1 MTDEQANDAFHEQ
14 LVAQVGRRGSVQRAR
29 DPVNG
34 PAIRTWC
41 DAMSE
46 ANPYYTDEAAAAA
59 GPHGGL
65 VAPPATINMWT
76 MPGLVMGGQPQR
88 ATDEPQ
94 AGVYT
99 MLDDAG
105 FVGVVATNSD
115 QVYRRYL
122 RPGDHLSQQTTLVD
136 VSPQKQTA
144 LGVGHFVTTEVE
156 YADQDG
162 DPVGSVSFRIFKF
175 RPGTGRERRALDD
188 AGPAA
193 DAPRPLRPRPR
204 WNQDQAWHWE
214 GLRERELRIQ
224 RFVDD
229 GTLVHPPVTANP
241 GTQSTDYDW
250 IVASGRGSL
259 YSYTVPRHPQVPAFD
274 YPLIVGLVELEEGVR
289 MVTNIVGATP
299 EQLEIGM
306 PLEVCWLDSH
316 DDVTLHQFR
325 PAAPGRRAGTLT
337 HHEVAVGD
345 RLPLCPIEITTRL
358 VVSTALATRDHQDV
372 HHDRDAAVAKG
383 TSDIFMNILTST
395 GLAAR
400 WIGDWAGDG
409 VVFEGLS
416 LGLGVP
422 NHPGDTMTMSGSV
435 AGVDGDTVT
444 VSFTGANSLGAHM
457 TGSARIVLSGGHDGP
472 DTHDGEVG

>member
-1 MTDEQANDAFHEQ
+1 MSA
-14 LVAQVGRRGSVQRAR
+14 
-29 DPVNG
+29 PG
-34 PAIRTWC
+34 PWVWLIV
-41 DAMSE
+41 
-46 ANPYYTDEAAAAA
+46 
-59 GPHGGL
+59 GL
-65 VAPPATINMWT
+65 VAVQRLAEMFHARRNTLCLLAEGGVE
-76 MPGLVMGGQPQR
+76 PG
-88 ATDEPQ
+88 
-94 AGVYT
+94 AG
-99 MLDDAG
+99 
-105 FVGVVATNSD
+105 
-115 QVYRRYL
+115 
-122 RPGDHLSQQTTLVD
+122 H
-136 VSPQKQTA
+136 
-144 LGVGHFVTTEVE
+144 
-156 YADQDG
+156 
-162 DPVGSVSFRIFKF
+162 
-175 RPGTGRERRALDD
+175 
-188 AGPAA
+188 
-193 DAPRPLRPRPR
+193 
-204 WNQDQAWHWE
+204 
-214 GLRERELRIQ
+214 
-224 RFVDD
+224 
-229 GTLVHPPVTANP
+229 
-241 GTQSTDYDW
+241 
-250 IVASGRGSL
+250 
-259 YSYTVPRHPQVPAFD
+259 

-435 AGVDGDTVT
+435 AGVDGVTVT

-457 TGSARIVLSGGHDGP
+457 TGSARIVLPGGHDGP